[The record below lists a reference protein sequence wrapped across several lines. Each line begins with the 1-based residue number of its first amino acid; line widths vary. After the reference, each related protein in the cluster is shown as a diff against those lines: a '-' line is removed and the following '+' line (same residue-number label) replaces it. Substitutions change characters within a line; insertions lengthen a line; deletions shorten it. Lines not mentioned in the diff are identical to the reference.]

1 MQPETYLL
9 RFVQTE
15 AKTPTKFVN
24 QIFFAF
30 LPSPEIG
37 EKRKKNIVSITAD
50 FYRTTSYDKSLLQF
64 LIVFTLSLCDYK
76 VWEILE
82 DPTIYQS
89 LIDDSQ

>member
-50 FYRTTSYDKSLLQF
+50 FYRTTSFQ
-64 LIVFTLSLCDYK
+64 I
-76 VWEILE
+76 
-82 DPTIYQS
+82 
-89 LIDDSQ
+89 